1 MDNLPLCLQSETIS
15 SSQNNRL
22 VPLCTAF
29 KCSVKNLIIIKII
42 LQIAV
47 NSQVTKVLIDPNT
60 KIARGVQ
67 YIDQTGNTQTVYA
80 LKEVILS
87 AGAINS
93 PQLLLLSGVG
103 PREDLEA
110 VGIDTIVDLPGVGQ
124 NLQNHVAGSIGFYMN
139 ESATNSL
146 TLESLN
152 EFIGNRTGNMASTG
166 LTQTTLLMT
175 SKYAKDGVSDLQV
188 NIGLQKRMLQS
199 QRIPHVLLC

>member
-1 MDNLPLCLQSETIS
+1 M
-15 SSQNNRL
+15 
-22 VPLCTAF
+22 
-29 KCSVKNLIIIKII
+29 

-47 NSQVTKVLIDPNT
+47 NSQVTKVLIDPDT
-60 KIARGVQ
+60 KIARGVE
-67 YIDQTGNTQTVYA
+67 YIDQAGNTQTVYA

-110 VGIDTIVDLPGVGQ
+110 VGIDTIVDLPGVGH

-139 ESATNSL
+139 EPSTDSL
-146 TLESLN
+146 TLESLK
-152 EFIGNRTGNMASTG
+152 EFVGHRKGNMASTG

-175 SKYAKDGVSDLQV
+175 SKYAKDAVPDLQV
-188 NIGLQKRMLQS
+188 NTCSFMEYFVHYFTESLSGLHS
-199 QRIPHVLLC
+199 SSSSVLPSFVSLFVDVDSILASSGTWQYN

>member
-1 MDNLPLCLQSETIS
+1 M
-15 SSQNNRL
+15 
-22 VPLCTAF
+22 
-29 KCSVKNLIIIKII
+29 

-47 NSQVTKVLIDPNT
+47 NSQVTKILIDPNT
-60 KIARGVQ
+60 KTAQGVQ

-87 AGAINS
+87 AGAINT

-103 PREDLEA
+103 PRQDLEA

-139 ESATNSL
+139 ESSTNSL
-146 TLESLN
+146 TQESLK
-152 EFIGNRTGNMASTG
+152 EFIEHRTGNMASTG

-175 SKYAKDGVSDLQV
+175 SKYAKDGVPDLQV
-188 NIGLQKRMLQS
+188 NIYLQSCMLQL
-199 QRIPHVLLC
+199 Q